1 MVSIHSRPKAA
12 DRQIAKNAAIV
23 VSIHSRPKA
32 AVQPCHLLFYHR
44 TKFQYTAARRR
55 LADPMMAFEV
65 AVRFNTQP
73 PEGGCVEKMKS
84 VLFFVVSIHS
94 RPKAAVSA
102 LAKGSSNKWVSIH
115 SRPKAAEMP
124 FSAIFIILRFQY
136 TAARRRLFSLAITTR
151 RV

>member
-102 LAKGSSNKWVSIH
+102 LAKGSSNKRVSIH

-136 TAARRRLFSLAITTR
+136 TAARRRLFFHLR
-151 RV
+151 PNL